1 MVYLCFFIK
10 HFINYLFNP
19 LRHIINRSLE
29 TGYVPQQF
37 KIAKVIPLFK
47 AGDRSLPDNYQPISL
62 LSCFT
67 KILEKAVGRRLVSF
81 LESNDIIP
89 ISQFGFRKNHSMLH
103 PMIHLM
109 NFVTEALNNKET
121 AINIFCNLRKAFDT
135 INHSIL
141 LRKLHK
147 IGIRCGVRVV

>member
-1 MVYLCFFIK
+1 
-10 HFINYLFNP
+10 LFNP

-89 ISQFGFRKNHSMLH
+89 TSQFGL
-103 PMIHLM
+103 
-109 NFVTEALNNKET
+109 ET

>member
-10 HFINYLFNP
+10 RFINYLFNP

-47 AGDRSLPDNYQPISL
+47 AGDRSLPDNYQPTSL

-89 ISQFGFRKNHSMLH
+89 TSQFGFRKNHSMLH